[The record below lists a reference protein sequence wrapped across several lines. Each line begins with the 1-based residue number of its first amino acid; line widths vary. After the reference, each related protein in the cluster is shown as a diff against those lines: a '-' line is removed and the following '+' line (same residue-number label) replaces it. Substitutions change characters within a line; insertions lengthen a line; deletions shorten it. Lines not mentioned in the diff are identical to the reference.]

1 MTTGEKLTFNC
12 VVKSKAEEADG
23 YKLELDIAQF
33 RTKFPTVIYRIDPE
47 TADTLEIGNSY
58 QLVLERQNP
67 KRNQDGSDKDP
78 SKLYNWWWG
87 LDSVAS
93 GPVSQVLPPEP
104 QVGTQKPLA
113 IDATGMSI
121 QRQVA
126 LKAAVEWCGL
136 QLQSGVEVKTV
147 TILQVAAV
155 FNQFLLTGKAPGA
168 KEGDL

>member
-93 GPVSQVLPPEP
+93 GPVSQVFPPEP

-126 LKAAVEWCGL
+126 LKAAVEWCNTK
-136 QLQSGVEVKTV
+136 EEAV
-147 TILQVAAV
+147 TKDVVRVAAV
-155 FNQFLLTGKAPGA
+155 FNQFLLTGKAPDSGV